1 MEIFRAGVH
10 RAKDLIGRNNRGSK
24 RETKHLND
32 MTDKDELRR
41 LLLRPSRRQIIAGMA
56 ALGALGGARPAFAQG
71 GPKRIVVPEGEFQ
84 PLPIAIPNF
93 VAGTPADND
102 VAIKVTEGI
111 TNNLKRSGLF
121 APIDPAAYI
130 QRIPNTHNA
139 PQFANWKTINAQAL
153 VTGRMTRQGEGR
165 LHAEFRLWD
174 VATAQQLKGA
184 QYDTSPEYWRR
195 IAHIISDQ
203 IYERLTGEGGYF
215 DSRVV
220 FVDESGSAQRRIK
233 RLGLMDQDGANV
245 RYLTKG
251 SDLVLTPRFSPSTQE
266 ITYMEFGQGD
276 PRVYLLNIE
285 TGAREIVGNF
295 PGMSFSPR
303 FSPDGQRIIMSLQQ
317 GGNSNLFVMDLRS
330 KNTTRLTDTPAID
343 TSPSYAPDGSRLC
356 FESDRGGKPQIYV
369 MPATGGP
376 AQRISF
382 GDGTYSTPVWSPR
395 GDYIAFTKQGSG
407 QFAIG
412 IMKPDGSGERIL
424 TSGFHNEG
432 PTFAPNGRV
441 LMFFRD
447 LGTGPSL
454 FSVDISG
461 RNELRVPTPGF
472 ASDPAWSPLL
482 S

>member
-1 MEIFRAGVH
+1 VTRRGF
-10 RAKDLIGRNNRGSK
+10 LIGGS
-24 RETKHLND
+24 TLAA
-32 MTDKDELRR
+32 MG
-41 LLLRPSRRQIIAGMA
+41 LRP
-56 ALGALGGARPAFAQG
+56 ALAQRLQVN
-71 GPKRIVVPEGEFQ
+71 PTEFQ

-93 VAGTPADND
+93 VAGSPADGE
-102 VAIKVTEGI
+102 VGVGVTQVI
-111 TNNLKRSGLF
+111 TNNLQRSGLF
-121 APIDPAAYI
+121 APIDQAAFI
-130 QRIPNTHNA
+130 EKITNIDTA
-139 PQFANWKTINAQAL
+139 PQFQSWKAINAQAL
-153 VTGRMTRQGEGR
+153 VTGRMTRQGDGR
-165 LHAEFRLWD
+165 LKAEFRLWD
-174 VATAQQLKGA
+174 VTSGQQLTGQ
-184 QYDTSPEYWRR
+184 QYFTSPEYWRR

-203 IYERLTGEGGYF
+203 IYERLTGEKGYF

-220 FVDESGSAQRRIK
+220 FVDESGAKERRIK
-233 RLGLMDQDGANV
+233 RLALMDQDGANV

-276 PRVYLLNIE
+276 PRVYLFNIE
-285 TGAREIVGNF
+285 TGQREIVGNF

-303 FSPDGQRIIMSLQQ
+303 FSPDGQRVIMSLQQ

-330 KNTTRLTDTPAID
+330 KSTTRLTDTPAID
-343 TSPSYAPDGSRLC
+343 TSPSYAPDGSRIC

-369 MPATGGP
+369 MPAGGGP

-382 GDGTYSTPVWSPR
+382 SKDDTNGSYSTPVWSPR
-395 GDYIAFTKQGSG
+395 GDYIAFTKQGGG
-407 QFAIG
+407 QFSIG

-441 LMFFRD
+441 VMFFRD
-447 LGTGPSL
+447 PGGNGGPSL
-454 FSVDISG
+454 FTVDISG
-461 RNELRVPTPGF
+461 RNEQKVPTPGF

>member
-1 MEIFRAGVH
+1 
-10 RAKDLIGRNNRGSK
+10 
-24 RETKHLND
+24 
-32 MTDKDELRR
+32 MTDKDGLPNM
-41 LLLRPSRRQIIAGMA
+41 LYRPSRRQIIAGMA
-56 ALGALGGARPAFAQG
+56 ALGAVTGGNAFAQA
-71 GPKRIVVPEGEFQ
+71 PKRIVIPEGEFTPQ
-84 PLPIAIPNF
+84 PIAIPNF
-93 VAGTPADND
+93 VAGTPGDAEVGVG
-102 VAIKVTEGI
+102 VAQVI

-121 APIDPAAYI
+121 APIDPAAFI
-130 QRIPNTHNA
+130 ERISNPDNPPTF
-139 PQFANWKTINAQAL
+139 QSWKQINATYL
-153 VTGRMTRQGEGR
+153 VTGRMTRQGDGR
-165 LHAEFRLWD
+165 LKAEFRLWD
-174 VATAQQLKGA
+174 VNTNQQLAGQ
-184 QYDTSPEYWRR
+184 QYFTSPEYWRR

-203 IYERLTGEGGYF
+203 IYERATGEKGYF

-220 FVDESGSAQRRIK
+220 FVDETGSKERRVK
-233 RLGLMDQDGANV
+233 RLALMDQDGANV

-276 PRVYLLNIE
+276 PRVYLFNVE
-285 TGAREIVGNF
+285 TGQREIVGNF

-330 KNTTRLTDTPAID
+330 KSTTRLTDTPAID
-343 TSPSYAPDGSRLC
+343 TSPSYSPDGSRIC

-369 MPATGGP
+369 MPANGGG

-382 GDGTYSTPVWSPR
+382 GEGSYSTPVWSPR
-395 GDYIAFTKQGSG
+395 GDYIAFTKQGG
-407 QFAIG
+407 GAFAIG
-412 IMKPDGSGERIL
+412 IMKTDGSGERIL

-441 LMFFRD
+441 VMFFRD
-447 LGTGPSL
+447 PGGSGGPSL
-454 FSVDISG
+454 YTVDISG

>member
-1 MEIFRAGVH
+1 
-10 RAKDLIGRNNRGSK
+10 
-24 RETKHLND
+24 
-32 MTDKDELRR
+32 MTDKDGLPNM
-41 LLLRPSRRQIIAGMA
+41 LYRPSRRQIIAGMA
-56 ALGALGGARPAFAQG
+56 ALGAVAGGNAFAQA
-71 GPKRIVVPEGEFQ
+71 PKRIVIPEGEFTPQ
-84 PLPIAIPNF
+84 PIAIPNF
-93 VAGTPADND
+93 VAGTPGDAEVGVG
-102 VAIKVTEGI
+102 VAQVI

-121 APIDPAAYI
+121 APIDPAAFI
-130 QRIPNTHNA
+130 ERISNPDNPPTF
-139 PQFANWKTINAQAL
+139 QSWKQINATYL
-153 VTGRMTRQGEGR
+153 VTGRMTRQGDGR
-165 LHAEFRLWD
+165 LKAEFRLWD
-174 VATAQQLKGA
+174 VNTNQQLAGQ
-184 QYDTSPEYWRR
+184 QYFTSPEYWRR

-203 IYERLTGEGGYF
+203 IYERATGEKGYF

-220 FVDESGSAQRRIK
+220 FVDETGSKERRVK
-233 RLGLMDQDGANV
+233 RLALMDQDGANV

-276 PRVYLLNIE
+276 PRVYLFNVE
-285 TGAREIVGNF
+285 TGQREIVGNF

-330 KNTTRLTDTPAID
+330 KSTTRLTDTPAID
-343 TSPSYAPDGSRLC
+343 TSPSYSPDGSRIC

-369 MPATGGP
+369 MPANGGG

-382 GDGTYSTPVWSPR
+382 GEGSYSTPVWSPR
-395 GDYIAFTKQGSG
+395 GDYIAFTKQGG
-407 QFAIG
+407 GAFAIG
-412 IMKPDGSGERIL
+412 IMKTDGSGERIL

-441 LMFFRD
+441 VMFFRD
-447 LGTGPSL
+447 PGGSGGPSL
-454 FSVDISG
+454 YTVDISG

>member
-1 MEIFRAGVH
+1 
-10 RAKDLIGRNNRGSK
+10 
-24 RETKHLND
+24 
-32 MTDKDELRR
+32 MTF
-41 LLLRPSRRQIIAGMA
+41 RPSRRQIISGMA
-56 ALGALGGARPAFAQG
+56 SLSALATAGARNAFAQA
-71 GPKRIVVPEGEFQ
+71 PKIIPLPGGEFQ

-93 VAGTPADND
+93 VPGSPSDGDVSAG
-102 VAIKVTEGI
+102 VTQVI

-121 APIDPAAYI
+121 APIDQAAYI
-130 QRIPNTHNA
+130 ERITNIDTP
-139 PQFANWKTINAQAL
+139 PQFQNWKTISAQAL
-153 VTGRMTRQGEGR
+153 VTGRMTRQGDGR
-165 LHAEFRLWD
+165 LKAEFRLWD
-174 VATAQQLKGA
+174 VATGQQLAGQ
-184 QYDTSPEYWRR
+184 QYFTSPEYWRR

-203 IYERLTGEGGYF
+203 VYERLTGEKGYF

-220 FVDESGSAQRRIK
+220 FVDETGSAQRRVK
-233 RLGLMDQDGANV
+233 RLALMDQDGANV
-245 RYLTKG
+245 RYLTRG
-251 SDLVLTPRFSPSTQE
+251 ADLVLTPRFSPSTQE

-276 PRVYLLNIE
+276 PRVYLYNIE
-285 TGAREIVGNF
+285 TGQREIVGNF

-330 KNTTRLTDTPAID
+330 KSTTRLTDTPAID

-356 FESDRGGKPQIYV
+356 FESDRGGKPQIYI
-369 MPATGGP
+369 MPAAGGP

-382 GDGTYSTPVWSPR
+382 GDGSYSTPVWSPR
-395 GDYIAFTKQGSG
+395 GDYIAFTKQGGG

-412 IMKPDGSGERIL
+412 IIKPDGSGERIL
-424 TSGFHNEG
+424 TAGFHNEG

-447 LGTGPSL
+447 PGGDAGPSL
-454 FSVDISG
+454 FTIDISG
-461 RNELRVPTPGF
+461 RTELRVPTPGF